1 MNSLYVPLFGLIG
14 TPVHSVSTEQD
25 NHNIEDHNSE
35 DVSLSIYLRACVN
48 LSICLSVCL
57 HVCVHKYVCMFMSL
71 CMYVCVS
78 GCLCS

>member
-48 LSICLSVCL
+48 LSVCLFVFMSVCI
-57 HVCVHKYVCMFMSL
+57 S
-71 CMYVCVS
+71 MYVCS
-78 GCLCS
+78 